1 MTRAYLD
8 NVRLSG
14 GASTWD
20 EIEGKPDLQ
29 EKLVSGT
36 NIKTVNNNTLL
47 GEGDVHV
54 EGGETHYATM
64 DEVVNAINEIISE
77 RN

>member
-1 MTRAYLD
+1 MTRAYLN

-14 GASTWD
+14 GVSSWD
-20 EIEGKPDLQ
+20 DIEDKPDLQ
-29 EKLVSGT
+29 EKLVSGE
-36 NIKTVNNNTLL
+36 NIKTVNQNTLL
-47 GEGDVHV
+47 GEGDVHI